1 MGPGC
6 NVGIYMVFIR
16 APGDG
21 EAASPWTSVWTLL
34 GLSTCLSFQAQ
45 ALPTGHCELKN
56 HMVSISQGSDDFDL
70 SSHSFR
76 II

>member
-1 MGPGC
+1 M
-6 NVGIYMVFIR
+6 GIYMVFTH

-21 EAASPWTSVWTLL
+21 KAASPWTSVWTLL

-45 ALPTGHCELKN
+45 VLPTGHCELKN
-56 HMVSISQGSDDFDL
+56 HMVSISQGSDDFYL
-70 SSHSFR
+70 TSRSFR